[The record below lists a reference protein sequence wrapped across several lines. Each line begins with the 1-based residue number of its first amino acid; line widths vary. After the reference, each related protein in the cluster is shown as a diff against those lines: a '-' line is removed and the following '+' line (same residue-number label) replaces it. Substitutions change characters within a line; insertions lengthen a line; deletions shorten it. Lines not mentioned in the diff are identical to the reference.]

1 MESIDPIWLFGGIV
15 LAGGIFLG
23 VLLLRLF
30 NPKTGDVEKLQAE
43 LDQAHKDM
51 ESYKASVNSHFNK
64 TSDLVNELTQ
74 DYVKVYRH
82 LAEGAQTLSD
92 TREFTQ
98 VLDQPQGQV
107 LITVEAPV
115 EPVEPVPDPDSLV
128 SEAEQAPDPD
138 PLAAQAGQPPTPL
151 DDDAI
156 NEGSDAAQTSVADD
170 SPEPPADYARVDDS
184 GTETAETVSA
194 DTESVAGTNKDADE
208 DVAAVS
214 ADEVTPGEN
223 VTAKATDAEQ
233 QAVADETETDST
245 RKT

>member
-1 MESIDPIWLFGGIV
+1 VESIDPIWLFGAIF
-15 LAGGIFLG
+15 LAGGILLG

-115 EPVEPVPDPDSLV
+115 EPVPDPDPLV

-138 PLAAQAGQPPTPL
+138 PLAAQAGQPPTPV

-156 NEGSDAAQTSVADD
+156 SEGSDAAQTSVADD

>member
-1 MESIDPIWLFGGIV
+1 MVVATAIGAGSHRDNPARLGHLVIN
-15 LAGGIFLG
+15 LAQRRCHLVDQGAGHNHD
-23 VLLLRLF
+23 VRLAR
-30 NPKTGDVEKLQAE
+30 TGSK
-43 LDQAHKDM
+43 
-51 ESYKASVNSHFNK
+51 N
-64 TSDLVNELTQ
+64 
-74 DYVKVYRH
+74 
-82 LAEGAQTLSD
+82 
-92 TREFTQ
+92 
-98 VLDQPQGQV
+98 
-107 LITVEAPV
+107 
-115 EPVEPVPDPDSLV
+115 
-128 SEAEQAPDPD
+128 
-138 PLAAQAGQPPTPL
+138 PTPL

-156 NEGSDAAQTSVADD
+156 SEGSDAAQTSVADD